1 MQTTIE
7 PQKESTSATQVIIA
21 ALQAMRPH
29 QWIKNTLLFA
39 GLIFTANFTHP
50 SLIGITML
58 AFIAFCLISSGV
70 YLFNDLRD
78 VDRDRTHPTKR
89 DRPIASG
96 RLPVALARPM
106 PFICWIVGL
115 GGAFWLDTGFGLVAL
130 FYWALTMSYTLGLKS
145 VVLLDVVAIALG
157 FVLRAIAGAVVIHV
171 MISPWLTICTFFLAL
186 FLGFAKRRHELIT
199 LGTEGAK
206 HRESLAEY
214 TVDYLEHLL
223 TIAIALTIQSY
234 AIYTVLS
241 DTAKNHPDLWY
252 TLPFV
257 VYALIRYYYLIHRHD
272 MGGEPERII
281 VSDKHIIFSIILW
294 GATVA
299 WIMAR

>member
-1 MQTTIE
+1 MQTTMQPE
-7 PQKESTSATQVIIA
+7 PKSASGVHVLFA

-39 GLIFTANFTHP
+39 GLIFTANFTKPH
-50 SLIGITML
+50 LIGITVL

-70 YLFNDLRD
+70 YVFNDLRD
-78 VDRDRTHPTKR
+78 AERDRTHPTKR

-96 RLPVALARPM
+96 RLPLSVARPM
-106 PFICWIVGL
+106 PVICWILGL
-115 GGAFWLDTGFGLVAL
+115 GGAFWLDIGFGVTAL
-130 FYWALTMSYTLGLKS
+130 LYWTLTMSYTLGFKS

-171 MISPWLTICTFFLAL
+171 MISPWLMICTFFLAL

-199 LGTEGAK
+199 LGEAGST
-206 HRESLAEY
+206 HREALAEY
-214 TVDYLEHLL
+214 SVDYLEHLL

-234 AIYTVLS
+234 SIYTVLS

-257 VYALIRYYYLIHRHD
+257 VYALLRYYYLIHRHD
-272 MGGEPERII
+272 MGGEPERVI
-281 VSDKHIIFSIILW
+281 VSDKHIILSILLW